1 MHVFLYACV
10 HIYIYT
16 YTHIHIYTYIH
27 IYICTYVHIFVYS
40 YTNIYIYTYNHIY
53 IYAYIHIYIYTF
65 YTYIHIYIYTYIHIH
80 MHIHIYNIHILLA
93 CFTDLLTYLLAQ
105 DPQAHMQL
113 IVVDIAVQVSTGIT
127 SSSSGF
133 NAWTP
138 KPLRRLRGVPRACP
152 LGGRRRQ
159 VGSCGRFMVSEYGEK
174 LGLRSC
180 RICRMFQC
188 SRSGRTLMD
197 NVSLARVARSHGF
210 CRCGGSCTRYIDMN
224 HTPRR
229 LPCHAYVVEDTVALL
244 ALTIGLISSSD
255 HI

>member
-1 MHVFLYACV
+1 M
-10 HIYIYT
+10 
-16 YTHIHIYTYIH
+16 
-27 IYICTYVHIFVYS
+27 
-40 YTNIYIYTYNHIY
+40 
-53 IYAYIHIYIYTF
+53 
-65 YTYIHIYIYTYIHIH
+65 YTYIHIYIYTYIRICVYTY
-80 MHIHIYNIHILLA
+80 IHICIYTYTHTYIYTCIYTYIHAHLA
-93 CFTDLLTYLLAQ
+93 CLFTDLLTYLLAH

-188 SRSGRTLMD
+188 SRSGRALMD

-210 CRCGGSCTRYIDMN
+210 RRCGGSCTD
-224 HTPRR
+224 
-229 LPCHAYVVEDTVALL
+229 
-244 ALTIGLISSSD
+244 ALT
-255 HI
+255 